1 MHEDTCVNPITPH
14 PSPLTILSINKF
26 VNHASRHMCSARVL
40 LGGVLGG
47 LKPLARARACLV
59 ANLFDSSRVCIC
71 VSSLCV
77 LVVCVSACVRACMC
91 MCVCVCVCVCLLS
104 AAVSQ
109 RKFASAFRYWSNG
122 DSQAL
127 FMKHEGYVGA
137 LGALAMSTLVREQ
150 HGHR

>member
-47 LKPLARARACLV
+47 LKPLACARACLV

-91 MCVCVCVCVCLLS
+91 MCVCVCVCVFVERSGVS
-104 AAVSQ
+104 AQVRVGVSVLVEWRQPGAVYET
-109 RKFASAFRYWSNG
+109 RGVRRG
-122 DSQAL
+122 
-127 FMKHEGYVGA
+127 
-137 LGALAMSTLVREQ
+137 LGGPCDEHSRS
-150 HGHR
+150 